1 MTRKNKY
8 SKFAK
13 ISESKFRELL
23 RLLCIDLSAIQIA
36 QITGLNRN
44 TVNRYLR
51 AIRERIAYICE
62 SESPLSG
69 EVEIDESYFGAKRL
83 KGKRG
88 RRSGDKTIVFGI
100 LKRNGAVYTEIVL
113 DCSKPTVQRVIRGKV
128 SVDFV
133 IHSDKWR
140 GYNGLVDLG
149 YKKHMRIDHERN
161 EFVK

>member
-1 MTRKNKY
+1 
-8 SKFAK
+8 
-13 ISESKFRELL
+13 
-23 RLLCIDLSAIQIA
+23 
-36 QITGLNRN
+36 
-44 TVNRYLR
+44 
-51 AIRERIAYICE
+51 
-62 SESPLSG
+62 
-69 EVEIDESYFGAKRL
+69 
-83 KGKRG
+83 
-88 RRSGDKTIVFGI
+88 VFGI

-128 SVDFV
+128 SLDFV

>member
-1 MTRKNKY
+1 MTRKNRY
-8 SKFAK
+8 SKIAK

-51 AIRERIAYICE
+51 AIRERIAYIYE

-69 EVEIDESYFGAKRL
+69 EVEIDGSYFGAKRL

-88 RRSGDKTIVFGI
+88 RRSGDKTIVFGV

-113 DCSKPTVQRVIRGKV
+113 DCSKPTV
-128 SVDFV
+128 
-133 IHSDKWR
+133 
-140 GYNGLVDLG
+140 
-149 YKKHMRIDHERN
+149 
-161 EFVK
+161 